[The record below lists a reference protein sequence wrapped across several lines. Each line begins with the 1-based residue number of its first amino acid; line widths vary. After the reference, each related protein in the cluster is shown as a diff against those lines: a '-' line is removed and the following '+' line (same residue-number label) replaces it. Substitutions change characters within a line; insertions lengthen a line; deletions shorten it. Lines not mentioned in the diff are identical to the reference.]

1 LTRFNI
7 TMASASSSHNSRSL
21 LLLPLCVVVAVFAFW
36 LLEPHV
42 VRDFRYAMLD
52 QYQRWQPR
60 TYESAPVLVVDIDEA
75 SLAKV
80 GQWPW
85 PRTKVARLADE
96 LRAAGASVVA
106 FDVMFA
112 EADRT
117 SPSAMGDLW
126 AELAPGAVGSGALRE
141 QLASLPDHDQWMGR
155 RIQDGGK
162 VVLGAMLQTSA
173 SAHGQLLG
181 SSAPAPVAGHGDV
194 ASAPDGRALRD
205 GGRPDVPMPVSV
217 PYRFVLQGEPVMPW
231 VHGFDTRV
239 DPLPVLSTGAS
250 GLGALNFVSD
260 GDGVI
265 RKVPLIFANGAQLT
279 PSLVAESLRVAQAT
293 PNIFVRANTAGVESV
308 RIGRHVIPTT
318 PQGEL
323 WMHYTPYQ
331 PERYVSAWRVLE
343 GLVERDQLQGR
354 MVLVGAS
361 AQGLMDLRFNP
372 LGRVMPGVEAH
383 AQALEQIVLGH
394 YVVRPS
400 WISAVEVLLLL
411 SGGLLVG
418 WLALQTSAVV
428 SGAAAVGASAGLLLG
443 GWLAFTQAGV
453 LLDVSMPL
461 LGVVASFVLASGVHH
476 FLSERRQRWVK
487 AAFSRYVSP
496 NKVDYLVDHPD
507 ELQLG
512 GKRQQCSFIFTDLA
526 GFTTLMETMDPADA
540 VNLLNQYLDGMVG
553 IAFKHQGTLDRIMGD
568 AVAVV
573 FSAPVEQPNH
583 CQLALDCAM
592 AMDAFATEFTREQ
605 GLRGVPFGKT
615 RIGVHAGEVI
625 VGNFGGTTMFDYRAL
640 GDPVNTAA
648 RLESVN
654 KHLGTRFCVSDVV
667 VQASSAA
674 APMRPVGRLV
684 LKGKSKPL
692 KVYEP
697 MMPWDEATRAPYPMY
712 AAAFERLEQPQPGA
726 SPLAGNLAGDDAVHA
741 FDVLA
746 AQYPHDPLVNLHLNR
761 LRAGETS
768 DLMVMT
774 DK

>member
-1 LTRFNI
+1 
-7 TMASASSSHNSRSL
+7 MATASSYANSRTL
-21 LLLPLCVVVAVFAFW
+21 LLLPLCVVLAVFGLW
-36 LLEPHV
+36 LFDPYV
-42 VRDFRYAMLD
+42 VRDFRHAMLD

-60 TYESAPVLVVDIDEA
+60 QFAASAVLVVDIDEV

-85 PRTKVARLADE
+85 PRTKVAQLADQ
-96 LRAAGASVVA
+96 LRTAGAHVVA

-117 SPSAMGDLW
+117 SPAAMGGLW
-126 AELAPGAVGSGALRE
+126 AELAPGAVDSTALRE
-141 QLASLPDHDQWMGR
+141 QLASLPDHDQWLGR

-162 VVLGAMLQTSA
+162 VVLGAMLQAGA
-173 SAHGQLLG
+173 SAHGPL
-181 SSAPAPVAGHGDV
+181 PASVPGAAADA
-194 ASAPDGRALRD
+194 ASGAA
-205 GGRPDVPMPVSV
+205 VKSSV
-217 PYRFVLQGEPVMPW
+217 PYRFVLQGDPVVPW
-231 VHGFDTRV
+231 LHGFDKRV
-239 DPLPVLSTGAS
+239 DPLPVLSAGAS

-265 RKVPLIFANGAQLT
+265 RKVPLIFANGTQLT
-279 PSLVAESLRVAQAT
+279 PSLVAEALRVEQAT
-293 PNIFVRANTAGVESV
+293 PNVFVRANTAGVESV
-308 RIGRHVIPTT
+308 RIGRHLIPTT

-331 PERYVSAWRVLE
+331 PERYVSAWKVME
-343 GLVERDQLQGR
+343 GLVAQEQLRGR
-354 MVLVGAS
+354 IVLVGTS

-428 SGAAAVGASAGLLLG
+428 SGAVALGTSAGLLLG
-443 GWLAFTQAGV
+443 GWLAFTQVGV

-461 LGVVASFVLASGVHH
+461 LGVMASFVLASGVHH

-526 GFTTLMETMDPADA
+526 GFTTLMETMDPGEA

-592 AMDAFATEFTREQ
+592 AMDVFATRFTREQ

-654 KHLGTRFCVSDVV
+654 KHLGTRFCVSDVI
-667 VQASSAA
+667 VQASSASV
-674 APMRPVGRLV
+674 PMRPVGRLV
-684 LKGKSKPL
+684 LKGKSRPL

-697 MMPWDEATRAPYPMY
+697 MMPGDETSRAPFAVY
-712 AAAFERLEQPQPGA
+712 AEAFSCLEQ
-726 SPLAGNLAGDDAVHA
+726 SPSIDARRIFEA
-741 FDVLA
+741 LA
-746 AQYPHDPLVNLHLNR
+746 ADYPQDPLVNLHASR
-761 LRAGETS
+761 LGAGAVG
-768 DLMVMT
+768 DLMVMA